1 MRVIYVTA
9 LLAMNGSLM
18 LALPEAVQESLNLT
32 PETLVALSVAEER
45 LVVEPRRR
53 PRYRLSDLMQQ
64 CDAAGRLSDEDHAW
78 FDAAPACPE
87 EA

>member
-1 MRVIYVTA
+1 MRIIYVTA

-18 LALPEAVQESLNLT
+18 LPLPKAIAESMNLA
-32 PETLVALSVAEER
+32 PDMLVSLSIAEER

-53 PRYRLSDLMQQ
+53 PRYRLSDLVRQ
-64 CDAAGRLSDEDHAW
+64 CDLSARLTAEDLFW
-78 FDAAPACPE
+78 LDAACALPE